1 MCHVFF
7 FLVCFFSSA
16 RRQALLKKKLQAAR
30 QKMQFYVS
38 VHSQVAVC
46 IHVCQESYNRQL
58 CHMAQQQ
65 SPEAQYQQNQ

>member
-1 MCHVFF
+1 MF
-7 FLVCFFSSA
+7 FLLSIWFFSSA
-16 RRQALLKKKLQAAR
+16 RRQALLKKRLQASR
-30 QKMQFYVS
+30 QNMQFYVS

-65 SPEAQYQQNQ
+65 SPEALYQQNQ